1 LESTDAGE
9 KALQDLFNNDEK
21 AWEAFVRR
29 YSRLVW
35 SSIHKT
41 FISYGFSN
49 SKEDVED
56 IYGAVFLSLMED
68 DFRRL
73 RQFNSENA
81 CSLSTWLSI
90 VTVRK
95 TIDYIRADKRHLCP
109 DLGEDDGDPA
119 ETLPDKRDR
128 ADEELEG
135 RQDKELLDRAVAAL
149 SVRDKLLYELI
160 FVREVPPE
168 EIAGMMGLTVPTVYS
183 RKHRITARMKKIVG
197 GLQETGSPLV

>member
-1 LESTDAGE
+1 MESTDAGE